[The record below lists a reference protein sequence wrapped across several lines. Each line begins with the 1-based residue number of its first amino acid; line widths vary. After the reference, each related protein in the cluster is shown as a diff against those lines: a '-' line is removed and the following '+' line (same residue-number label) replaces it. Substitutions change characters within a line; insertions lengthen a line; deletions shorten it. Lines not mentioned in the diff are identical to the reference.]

1 MREGIVDK
9 GTYSKYVN
17 KIIHFLDWLHVNYP
31 GGMTPYCLEQCD
43 SIILLQE
50 HEQIRSRQQRI
61 KESWIELIKSA
72 AAQPLINLN
81 QMSPEGVMDY
91 IKVQANQKTGM
102 YLSTSSYTGKQS
114 AIHHLVCCHW
124 GQNGWSEAFTTGL
137 DALWKGFT
145 HRSTEEKSSN
155 RRRQKAK
162 RKRKKKTGALID
174 KDDGDKTGDDDG
186 LSEDEAE
193 DRGDEEEKVQ

>member
-1 MREGIVDK
+1 
-9 GTYSKYVN
+9 
-17 KIIHFLDWLHVNYP
+17 
-31 GGMTPYCLEQCD
+31 MT
-43 SIILLQE
+43 
-50 HEQIRSRQQRI
+50 
-61 KESWIELIKSA
+61 
-72 AAQPLINLN
+72 
-81 QMSPEGVMDY
+81 PEGVMDY
-91 IKVQANQKTGM
+91 IKVQANQKTGK
-102 YLSTSSYTGKQS
+102 YLSTSSYTGKRS

-162 RKRKKKTGALID
+162 RKWKKKTGALID

-193 DRGDEEEKVQ
+193 ERGDEEEKVQWLRSYECMQMVSWMGNLQFLFVVSILKSTYATSNTSEISPSTQLYI